1 VRRKRGAAERNICLL
16 RGLLFAIFCPRHVP
30 RLQKGGD
37 PMSSR
42 LLSNVAVIASSVASN
57 AASEL
62 VGAKVSWAD

>member
-1 VRRKRGAAERNICLL
+1 MKWACGVVERNIRLL
-16 RGLLFAIFCPRHVP
+16 QALVFAILCARHVP

-42 LLSNVAVIASSVASN
+42 LLSNVAVIAFSVADN